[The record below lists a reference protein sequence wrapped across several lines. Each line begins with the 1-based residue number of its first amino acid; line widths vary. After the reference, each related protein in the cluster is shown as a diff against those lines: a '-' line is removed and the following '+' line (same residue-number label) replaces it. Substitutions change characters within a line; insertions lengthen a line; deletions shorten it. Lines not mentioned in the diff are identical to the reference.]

1 MSDAQAGGPS
11 MEDLA
16 EAYGWAESGDPRLE
30 AISITLVQP
39 DDEWPLQVLAPREQL
54 PGVMTVA
61 EALKA
66 EGDLVDFAWGSVLV
80 QTDSIDGWAAL
91 IEPNGWAASMPE
103 AVIRLAARGE
113 AVNVFWNVN
122 AVMSFS
128 LARDGA
134 LVRTFDPLLYD
145 DSDGPLPDEMGL
157 PWGVGRPRASA
168 FALME
173 RLTHVRMTEAWL
185 LERPRETF
193 VVPIGD

>member
-1 MSDAQAGGPS
+1 
-11 MEDLA
+11 MEDLTG
-16 EAYGWAESGDPRLE
+16 AYGWAESGDRRLE
-30 AISITLVQP
+30 AISITLVRP

-54 PGVMTVA
+54 PGLMTVA
-61 EALKA
+61 EALEA

-103 AVIRLAARGE
+103 ALVRLAAFGE

-145 DSDGPLPDEMGL
+145 DTDGPLPDETEL
-157 PWGVGRPRASA
+157 PWGVDLPRASA
-168 FALME
+168 LALVE
-173 RLTHVRMTEAWL
+173 RLTHVRIDAAWL

-193 VVPIGD
+193 VVPIGN